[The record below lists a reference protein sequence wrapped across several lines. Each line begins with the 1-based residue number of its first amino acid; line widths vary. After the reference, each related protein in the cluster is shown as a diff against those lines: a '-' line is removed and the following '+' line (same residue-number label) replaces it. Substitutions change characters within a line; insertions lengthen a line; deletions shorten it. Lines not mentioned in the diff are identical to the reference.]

1 MLAFLYRKELH
12 PVKVNLR
19 ETLIKL
25 GLRNGVANL
34 FNKLQINGKTGDLIR
49 NATYLEM
56 LPTPVHNF
64 KATTEWLTDEIFHRY
79 HQP

>member
-1 MLAFLYRKELH
+1 M
-12 PVKVNLR
+12 KVNLR